1 MHVELSYGPLCERN
15 VGLPDPVND
24 IRTRKTERKPNK
36 SLQLSPKAPIG
47 AANVVAIAVSAGLMR
62 RRN

>member
-1 MHVELSYGPLCERN
+1 MDRFVKGMWGYPTQLMIYVPGRP
-15 VGLPDPVND
+15 
-24 IRTRKTERKPNK
+24 KRKPNK